1 MAAGEPG
8 TLHEPYSPGDR
19 EAVVSF
25 FTDSHPATAAEVLA
39 TLPHPEA
46 RDILRLLDGET
57 RAEVFS
63 HLELENQGEIIT
75 LLRRPE
81 VAALLTDMSP
91 DDRVDLLKSLPEDR
105 REDILPAMAQAERED
120 IRRLTAY
127 EEGTVGAVMTSDY
140 AFLKQDLTAFKAI
153 EKLRQVAPDRETIYS
168 AYVVDAHRRLL
179 GYVSLKDLILAG
191 RSQSVGDIMSRE
203 VISVRVSDDQ
213 EEAARTIQKYDLMAL
228 PVVDDSDALVG
239 IVTHD
244 DALDIITQEH
254 TEDMEKLMAI
264 VGSHEASAYLKTGT
278 LEHFRNRSVWI
289 LSLAALGMISGYI
302 VHAYEGLLFQ
312 FAILVAF
319 MPMLAAAG
327 GNTGSQ
333 AAAMVIR
340 ALALKEIS
348 HREMIPVLFKELR
361 ISMLL
366 GLVLGG
372 LAFARVILFGG
383 GSSFPESHSLSLIGL
398 AIAAALGIQVV
409 VSTLAGA
416 VLPMGIARFRLDP
429 AVVASPAITSIV
441 DISGLLIYFT
451 TVKLILGIQG

>member
-1 MAAGEPG
+1 M
-8 TLHEPYSPGDR
+8 
-19 EAVVSF
+19 
-25 FTDSHPATAAEVLA
+25 
-39 TLPHPEA
+39 
-46 RDILRLLDGET
+46 
-57 RAEVFS
+57 
-63 HLELENQGEIIT
+63 
-75 LLRRPE
+75 
-81 VAALLTDMSP
+81 
-91 DDRVDLLKSLPEDR
+91 
-105 REDILPAMAQAERED
+105 
-120 IRRLTAY
+120 
-127 EEGTVGAVMTSDY
+127 
-140 AFLKQDLTAFKAI
+140 
-153 EKLRQVAPDRETIYS
+153 
-168 AYVVDAHRRLL
+168 
-179 GYVSLKDLILAG
+179 
-191 RSQSVGDIMSRE
+191 
-203 VISVRVSDDQ
+203 ISVRVSDDQ

-228 PVVDDSDALVG
+228 PVVDDFDALVG

-278 LEHFRNRSVWI
+278 LEHFRNRSLWI

-361 ISMLL
+361 VSLLL

-372 LAFARVILFGG
+372 LPSP
-383 GSSFPESHSLSLIGL
+383 GSFSS
-398 AIAAALGIQVV
+398 
-409 VSTLAGA
+409 A
-416 VLPMGIARFRLDP
+416 VAPPSRIPIPFH
-429 AVVASPAITSIV
+429 
-441 DISGLLIYFT
+441 
-451 TVKLILGIQG
+451 